1 MRPLPPAVVTPAP
14 PRPFDRSPRTD
25 LDRPAP
31 PGRPRM
37 PRAFGLGS
45 PRLYPTPDHPG
56 FGPDVLSPPGA
67 MGRLLTRLRSRPG
80 HRPAASGARPGGLT
94 PADERA
100 YESVLTDVYAA
111 CNAQDLD
118 ALAGLATPGMVERF
132 ADRFASDVREIV
144 TGLRLHR
151 MRPVAAWSQDGLDR
165 ATVHMRYSM
174 TVIVQDGY
182 GRVLHGVCPGRVG
195 IEEVWTYARHGRWL
209 LEAIERGS
217 GSRGCPPCGAHPAV
231 RPARPGS

>member
-1 MRPLPPAVVTPAP
+1 
-14 PRPFDRSPRTD
+14 
-25 LDRPAP
+25 
-31 PGRPRM
+31 
-37 PRAFGLGS
+37 
-45 PRLYPTPDHPG
+45 
-56 FGPDVLSPPGA
+56 
-67 MGRLLTRLRSRPG
+67 MGRLLARLRSRLG

-132 ADRFASDVREIV
+132 ADRFASDVCEIV

-151 MRPVAAWSQDGLDR
+151 MRPVAAWSRDGLDR
-165 ATVHMRYSM
+165 ATVHMRYSI
-174 TVIVQDGY
+174 TVTVHDGY

-195 IEEVWTYARHGRWL
+195 IEEAWTYARHGRWL
-209 LEAIERGS
+209 LEAIERRVGP
-217 GSRGCPPCGAHPAV
+217 RGCPPCGARPAG